1 MAIRRFRTIARI
13 SSWRSTLRTSA
24 TPRRSIRARWR
35 PPSESAPSGGR
46 RASPNRSLR
55 ATRDGM
61 RASVARVRRSF
72 NRQSPRCWRSLPPSW
87 GFRRARSEPDQSI
100 GRTTN
105 MPKREVTS
113 DSIRRPIGVFSQ
125 ATVVEAKGRLVFISG
140 MTARRP
146 DGSIAG
152 IGDITAQT
160 RQVCENIKA
169 AVESAGGT
177 LDDVC
182 RVDVYVRNIEHFE
195 AIHKVRREYFKPPLP
210 ASTMVEVT
218 KMVSPD
224 YLIEINAIAVVSE

>member
-1 MAIRRFRTIARI
+1 
-13 SSWRSTLRTSA
+13 
-24 TPRRSIRARWR
+24 
-35 PPSESAPSGGR
+35 
-46 RASPNRSLR
+46 
-55 ATRDGM
+55 
-61 RASVARVRRSF
+61 
-72 NRQSPRCWRSLPPSW
+72 
-87 GFRRARSEPDQSI
+87 
-100 GRTTN
+100 

-113 DSIRRPIGVFSQ
+113 DSIRKPVGIFSQ

-152 IGDITAQT
+152 IGDIEAQT

-169 AVESAGGT
+169 AVEGAGGT

-182 RVDVYVRNIEHFE
+182 RVDVYVRNMEHFD

-224 YLIEINAIAVVSE
+224 YLIEINAIAVIAE